1 MMRLAAASLAVTVAF
16 ALVLIR
22 HRTGIHN
29 PYDVPIFRH
38 LILFQ
43 DYYSILPFVAILF
56 LALVPQVRASGSRLA
71 QACGERPVA
80 VAAITLVA
88 LAAGTRWVYHAT
100 PLSMDEYAATFQAK
114 AFAEG
119 RLAGSLPP
127 ALLDWLFPEW
137 MGQFFRID
145 RPSGQVVSGYWP
157 GFSLLLAPFAKLGI
171 PWLLNP
177 ILGAA
182 TVLVVHRLALELFG
196 EREAAGYAVLL
207 TLASPAVTINAISYY
222 SMPAHL
228 LANGLFMLLLLK
240 PAPGRAFVA
249 GVVGSIAL
257 VLHNPA
263 PHALFALPWI
273 VWLAFQPRRFA
284 VLGALAAGYA
294 PLCLFLGWGW
304 PRFIDHLGAGATLA
318 TVATP
323 SEMSSMLAQRLSGVL
338 GWQPMKGVG
347 PAQVGAL
354 IKLWLWSAPALV
366 AAAVLGAWRVRGE
379 RGPWRPMIFS
389 ALLTYVG
396 YFFIRFDQG
405 HGWGARYFHSAW
417 MVVPLLAVAA
427 FKIHPEKLSIQWKTL
442 PGYIAAC
449 ALLSLVVLTGFR
461 SLQVEQF
468 ISRHLAQLPSAPGG
482 SARVLIVNPAN
493 GYYAWDLPQNDPF
506 LRNVPIRMT
515 SVNAPRDAAMMAER
529 FPQYRL
535 LGFDRR
541 GTAWGVPAP

>member
-1 MMRLAAASLAVTVAF
+1 MMMRIAAASLAVTIGF
-16 ALVLIR
+16 ALILIR

-29 PYDVPIFRH
+29 PFDVPIFRH

-43 DYYSILPFVAILF
+43 DYYSLLPFAAILF
-56 LALVPQVRASGSRLA
+56 LALVPQARSAGRQLA
-71 QACGERPVA
+71 RVCGERPLA
-80 VAAITLVA
+80 VAAIALLA
-88 LAAGTRWVYHAT
+88 LAAGAQWVYHAT

-119 RLAGSLPP
+119 KLAGTLPP

-145 RPSGQVVSGYWP
+145 RVGGQVVSGYWP
-157 GFSLLLAPFAKLGI
+157 GFSLLLTPFAKLGV

-177 ILGAA
+177 LLGAA

-196 EREAAGYAVLL
+196 DRESAGFAVLL
-207 TLASPAVTINAISYY
+207 TLASPAVTINAMSYY

-228 LANGLFMLLLLK
+228 LANGLFMLLLLR
-240 PAPGRAFVA
+240 PTAARVFAA
-249 GVVGSIAL
+249 GLLGSLAL

-273 VWLAFQPRRFA
+273 VWLAFQPRR
-284 VLGALAAGYA
+284 LGLLAALAAGYA
-294 PLCLFLGWGW
+294 PLCIFLGWGW
-304 PRFIDHLGAGATLA
+304 PRFIDHLGSGATLA

-323 SEMSSMLAQRLSGVL
+323 AEMSSMLADRLGAVV
-338 GWQPMKGVG
+338 GWHPAPGLG

-366 AAAVLGAWRVRGE
+366 AVAVLGAWRLRGE

-417 MVVPLLAVAA
+417 IVLPLLAVAA
-427 FKIHPEKLSIQWKTL
+427 WKKGGPARDEGEANPL
-442 PGYIAAC
+442 PGYVAAC

-468 ISRHLAQLPSAPGG
+468 ISRHLAQLPSPASG

-506 LRNVPIRMT
+506 LRNQPIRMT

-529 FPQYRL
+529 FPEYRL

-541 GTAWGVPAP
+541 GTVWGP